1 MRDLAAQTGGAVYS
15 PIDEREL
22 DAAFNLISAE
32 LSSQYILGYYP
43 ENEIRDG
50 RFRKIDLTV
59 KSDLAL
65 TVRSRS
71 GYFAGSVV
79 RERN

>member
-1 MRDLAAQTGGAVYS
+1 MRDLAKQTGGAVYS

-22 DAAFNLISAE
+22 DTAFSQISAE

-43 ENEIRDG
+43 EDEVRDG
-50 RFRKIDLTV
+50 RFRKIDLTIN
-59 KSDLAL
+59 SDRSF

-71 GYFAGSVV
+71 GYFAGDASKD
-79 RERN
+79 RN